1 MSSPWYSVYMKRNEG
16 KGTMK
21 HSRAN
26 CEHLAACVISEIG
39 LELALSYAANK
50 LTDHYMHNQEAFNTD
65 SKALEVEG
73 IEDVLGIDENTTS
86 ADCN

>member
-1 MSSPWYSVYMKRNEG
+1 MKRNEG
-16 KGTMK
+16 MGTMK
-21 HSRAN
+21 HNRAN

-65 SKALEVEG
+65 SEALEVEG
-73 IEDVLGIDENTTS
+73 IEEGLRMDENATT
-86 ADCN
+86 DCN